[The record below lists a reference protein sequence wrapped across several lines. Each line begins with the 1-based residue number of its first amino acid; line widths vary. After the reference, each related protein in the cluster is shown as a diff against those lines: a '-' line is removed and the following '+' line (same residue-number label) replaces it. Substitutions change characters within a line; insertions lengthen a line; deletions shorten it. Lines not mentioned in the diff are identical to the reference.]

1 MSQGPP
7 DSGASVYPEFA
18 SLRAGQLQ
26 FPAPRVALP
35 QVDLETLLAWPLALF
50 KATTRPTTGV
60 VPGLCGHRTD
70 LSERTGHPMLLLL
83 GL

>member
-7 DSGASVYPEFA
+7 DSGASVYPEFT

-35 QVDLETLLAWPLALF
+35 QVDLETLL

-70 LSERTGHPMLLLL
+70 LSERTRHPMLLLL